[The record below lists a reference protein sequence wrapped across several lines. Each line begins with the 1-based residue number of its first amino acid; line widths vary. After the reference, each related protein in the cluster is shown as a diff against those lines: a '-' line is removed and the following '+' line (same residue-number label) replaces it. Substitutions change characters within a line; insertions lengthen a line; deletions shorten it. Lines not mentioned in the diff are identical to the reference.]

1 MQTNEDLALSPG
13 SHTVK
18 HVSRTKKRKAR
29 TDSLRRSVTY
39 KRRRY
44 ELKNSHQNKTTTT
57 EMREGLS
64 YETAVDVAGYSAEST
79 EEIPPPMQPPVQRAL
94 PQQLYTRVYFDLETT
109 GFGKFMIFFM
119 FIFLSNTMHVM

>member
-1 MQTNEDLALSPG
+1 MQKNEDLALSSG
-13 SHTVK
+13 SYTVK
-18 HVSRTKKRKAR
+18 HVSRTKKRMTR

-64 YETAVDVAGYSAEST
+64 YKTSVDVAGYSTESN
-79 EEIPPPMQPPVQRAL
+79 EEIPPPIQPLVQRAL
-94 PQQLYTRVYFDLETT
+94 RQQLYSRVYFDVETT
-109 GFGKFMIFFM
+109 GFGKFMIFFSCLFFSQTRCM
-119 FIFLSNTMHVM
+119 